1 MIVYHIDRTCLITK
15 GQMLSTVNNYNL
27 ENIFDVYNNSLSAH
41 GIQYLTKNPKNNIDS
56 FIWEISVEY
65 VRLLK
70 YPNYPS
76 RFKCL
81 FAVEDLVQLQKWEN
95 FFGYSSHKVARIECS
110 KYHKFDAMWITKPGV
125 FFDYVKTNKFNNV
138 SFASYCYFADMYWS
152 GQPTSNPL
160 WELLVELPCKCVD
173 ILED

>member
-1 MIVYHIDRTCLITK
+1 MVVYHVDRTCLISK
-15 GQMLSTVNNYNL
+15 GQTLSNVSNYDL
-27 ENIFDVYNNSLSAH
+27 DNIFDVYNNSLSAH
-41 GIQYLTKNPKNNIDS
+41 GIQYLTKHLGNNVDS
-56 FIWEISVEY
+56 FMWEIAIEY

-81 FAVEDLVQLQKWEN
+81 FAVESLNELKEWQT
-95 FFGYSSHKVARIECS
+95 FFKNSPCNILKIECS
-110 KYHKFDAMWITKPGV
+110 KAYKFDARWITNPGV
-125 FFDYVKTNKFNNV
+125 FHNYVQTNKFDNI
-138 SFASYCYFADMYWS
+138 SFASYCYFANKYWS
-152 GQPTSNPL
+152 GQPSNNPL